1 MAKGSGFSGGKSG
14 ILALEKINDERELYE
29 HYIPFVQGGALF
41 VPTKRNHELGDELFF
56 LLSIYLHSDPIPMT
70 GKVVWV
76 AHQGSGSS
84 QREGV
89 GVQFTDE
96 QAELKIQIEQALT
109 GTVHAQHPTLTM

>member
-1 MAKGSGFSGGKSG
+1 
-14 ILALEKINDERELYE
+14 
-29 HYIPFVQGGALF
+29 
-41 VPTKRNHELGDELFF
+41 
-56 LLSIYLHSDPIPMT
+56 MT

-84 QREGV
+84 QREEV